1 MKPKSKIIISLATV
15 VVAIGAVIGCSK
27 TDMSNEKNASLN
39 ESTKAAPSNIC
50 CKANCKDGTCYA
62 YGSDCN
68 CYCTIWGK
76 PRCQG
81 SSAAVMDMDAAL
93 FDGRIHVQLSPNI
106 TSNTNQLR
114 NLLSSFGTDYALDAA
129 SILSGVDSLV
139 NNYGLSLTTRKG
151 VYEYYKM
158 LDDLELLESHF
169 TEKEIDQITDL
180 VESFK

>member
-1 MKPKSKIIISLATV
+1 
-15 VVAIGAVIGCSK
+15 
-27 TDMSNEKNASLN
+27 
-39 ESTKAAPSNIC
+39 
-50 CKANCKDGTCYA
+50 
-62 YGSDCN
+62 
-68 CYCTIWGK
+68 
-76 PRCQG
+76 
-81 SSAAVMDMDAAL
+81 MDMDAAL

-129 SILSGVDSLV
+129 NILSGVDSLV